1 MIKRYLLLV
10 FFIYSATQL
19 LAQKPAWENP
29 DFVWPM
35 WNDSTF
41 NPKVEVPI
49 YPLGDGPKILIDKAH
64 HNFMPQF
71 EFMKPF
77 ERLATSDGYQVFY
90 DDSKFTKSYLSKYD
104 VVIIITALPFTFTTK
119 KEVTTESTF
128 TTEEIESLHN
138 WVRNGGSLVVFSEHA
153 PFDQAI
159 NPLLNKFEINS
170 SVGTTRDSLNFD
182 KDIGMPGWIVFSKNN
197 GLLNSQH
204 PIIRGRNKDE
214 EIESLITFGGSSLT
228 GSNYSNVF
236 QLSES
241 AENIQ
246 HSTGVGPIG
255 MGQSQ
260 CLAGSVEKGKIVA
273 FGDSNG
279 FTAMVFRMGDNSTQ
293 PGGMTTENY
302 QWKQFVLNTLHWL
315 SGELN

>member
-1 MIKRYLLLV
+1 MKRIVLV
-10 FFIYSATQL
+10 CLIALSYAQSF
-19 LAQKPAWENP
+19 AQKPAWENP

-41 NPKVEVPI
+41 NPKVEVPM

-90 DDSKFTKSYLSKYD
+90 DDSKFTKSHLSKYD
-104 VVIIITALPFTFTTK
+104 IVIIITALPFTFTTK
-119 KEVTTESTF
+119 TEVTTESTF
-128 TTEEIESLHN
+128 TTEEMESLHN
-138 WVRNGGSLVVFSEHA
+138 WVSNGGSLVVFSEHA

-159 NPLLNKFEINS
+159 NPLLNKFGITS
-170 SVGTTRDSLNFD
+170 SVGTTIDSLNFD
-182 KDIGMPGWIVFSKNN
+182 KNIGLPGWIVFSKNN

-204 PIIRGRNKDE
+204 PIIQGRNKYE
-214 EIESLITFGGSSLT
+214 QIENLITFGGSSLT
-228 GSNYSNVF
+228 GTAYSNVF

-241 AENIQ
+241 AENIK
-246 HSTGVGPIG
+246 HSIGVGPIG

-260 CLAGSVEKGKIVA
+260 CLAGAVEKGKIIA

-279 FTAMVFRMGDNSTQ
+279 FTAMVFRMGDNSIQ
-293 PGGMTTENY
+293 LGGMTTENY